1 MARKPMTNHLT
12 LDQWIQYGIDN
23 NYAEAFCYMHDS
35 SPMTDEEAKEYEEGN
50 DPCIPTLRVW
60 LD

>member
-1 MARKPMTNHLT
+1 MNITE
-12 LDQWIQYGIDN
+12 WIQYGIDN
-23 NYAEAFCYMHDS
+23 GYAETFCCMHDS
-35 SPMTDEEAKEYEEGN
+35 IPMNEEECKEYYENES